1 MRRPSRGAPAAL
13 PALPSYAAG
22 SLRPTWAEIDLNA
35 FRHNLKALARFLPRR
50 VSIMAVLKADGYGHG
65 ALPLARAAARLG
77 KKVRLWGFGVSSVEE
92 GLALRAG
99 GLRERILVLGSLYP
113 FESLDVALAGRLT
126 PTIGSRGAAQALA
139 SRARRLGRPAECHV
153 KIDTGMG
160 RIGMAPATARE
171 ALGLFQANP
180 FLRVEGVYTHLA
192 CADSAPETAQQLR
205 AFEEALGGLSTR
217 PPWVHAANSAGALGR
232 PAARYDLVRPGIALF
247 GVPPSPSLGKI
258 LSLRPVLSW
267 KTRVVFVKMIPKGT
281 PVSYGWTWRA
291 PRRSRIATLPVGYA
305 DGYPRVLSNRGEV
318 LLRGRRCPVVGRVT
332 MDQILVD
339 VTGLR
344 GVDVGEEVVLIGQQ
358 GGQKITAEDLA
369 LAAGTIPYEI
379 LCGISKRVPRHHR
392 ASA

>member
-1 MRRPSRGAPAAL
+1 
-13 PALPSYAAG
+13 
-22 SLRPTWAEIDLNA
+22 
-35 FRHNLKALARFLPRR
+35 
-50 VSIMAVLKADGYGHG
+50 
-65 ALPLARAAARLG
+65 
-77 KKVRLWGFGVSSVEE
+77 
-92 GLALRAG
+92 
-99 GLRERILVLGSLYP
+99 
-113 FESLDVALAGRLT
+113 
-126 PTIGSRGAAQALA
+126 
-139 SRARRLGRPAECHV
+139 
-153 KIDTGMG
+153 
-160 RIGMAPATARE
+160 
-171 ALGLFQANP
+171 
-180 FLRVEGVYTHLA
+180 
-192 CADSAPETAQQLR
+192 
-205 AFEEALGGLSTR
+205 
-217 PPWVHAANSAGALGR
+217 WVHAANSAGALGR

-358 GGQKITAEDLA
+358 GGQNLTAEDLA